1 MAVTWSC
8 SDYDKNTEGA
18 YFFTGILE
26 LPTSGKLLNLYDI
39 QPKLIVSVNYL
50 NNYVEINRLIALA
63 ESLDEE
69 EFTAESWAKMYSLYL
84 AAKEI
89 AMDKSLSQNAVDVGS
104 FQLEDAIN
112 ALERAG
118 IIKTVLNAQLERA
131 RAVVASEYTAASYE
145 VLKNAISYAEQV
157 LATGLST
164 QEELDGAANMLANAR
179 TALKKLGNISALNNA
194 IASAEQANIAGKTA
208 SSVKNLQDAIAY
220 AKALAEKQDVS
231 QEEVET
237 AVAELE
243 AAVSG
248 LRVQSEP
255 VTPTEKSGCGSSLSG
270 TSSLML
276 AVILISFGIV
286 FVKVRRKG

>member
-1 MAVTWSC
+1 M
-8 SDYDKNTEGA
+8 
-18 YFFTGILE
+18 
-26 LPTSGKLLNLYDI
+26 
-39 QPKLIVSVNYL
+39 
-50 NNYVEINRLIALA
+50 
-63 ESLDEE
+63 
-69 EFTAESWAKMYSLYL
+69 
-84 AAKEI
+84 
-89 AMDKSLSQNAVDVGS
+89 
-104 FQLEDAIN
+104 
-112 ALERAG
+112 
-118 IIKTVLNAQLERA
+118 
-131 RAVVASEYTAASYE
+131 
-145 VLKNAISYAEQV
+145 LKNAISYAEQV